1 MSKFI
6 MIPNG
11 ARDVVGGRWNHGPF
25 DRTILILIFLV
36 VRLRDFTP

>member
-1 MSKFI
+1 MSKFM

-25 DRTILILIFLV
+25 DRTILIFLV